1 MISENTLAQIRD
13 RTDLAALVNETV
25 KLKRSG
31 RSWLGL
37 CPFHKEKSPS
47 FSVNAER
54 GYWRCFGCKEHG
66 SAIDFV
72 MKQEG
77 KTFPEAARALAERA
91 GITIEDTRTDA
102 ERKEAAAARRVTDD
116 LYDVNALAA
125 MFYEHSL
132 RGGPGTPAHPM
143 AHHAVSEL
151 ARRGLTADN
160 EAMTAFRIG
169 YAPHAWDAL
178 TVYLQK
184 QGVSP
189 ATAERAGL
197 LVPRTSGGGYY
208 DRFRHRLM
216 FPVLD
221 VQGRVVAFSGRTL
234 PGSDAE
240 GAKYINSPE
249 SPIYTKGEHL
259 FGLYQA
265 RQAIRQSGEAVLV
278 EGNFDVFSLHARG
291 VQNVVA
297 PLGTAFTEH
306 QARLLRR
313 FAPSVTLM
321 FDGDDAGKK
330 ATWAARAPCRA
341 AGLSVRGAAVPA
353 GMDPDAIAQKQGAA
367 TVKALL
373 AGAPP
378 LAQRLL
384 DVLLRDGEFEGRA
397 VHDQAARVR
406 AALQLVSE
414 AGDDVERTVLRSYA
428 DRLAQ
433 GLRVGGLQELEAA
446 LRRPAKP
453 ATPARPATTL
463 HHEMSL
469 AMLGALVDFPELLD
483 HPDVQSRAALMT
495 GAPVLGLLA
504 LRGPMDTLLAR
515 VPNEVNAFVA
525 QRLAAPL
532 FETQDEALRSFR
544 AFAKKIAAA
553 NLRAPKDAA

>member
-1 MISENTLAQIRD
+1 MIAEQTLAAIRD
-13 RTDLAALVNETV
+13 RTDIAALIGETV
-25 KLKRSG
+25 KLKRRG

-54 GYWRCFGCKEHG
+54 GVYYCFGCKEHG

-77 KTFPEAARALAERA
+77 RTFPEAARALAERA
-91 GITIEDTRTDA
+91 GIAIEETRTDA
-102 ERKEAAAARRVTDD
+102 ERKEAAAARRATED
-116 LYDVNALAA
+116 LYDVNAMAA
-125 MFYEHSL
+125 TFYEHSL

-143 AHHAVSEL
+143 AHHAAAEI
-151 ARRGLTADN
+151 ARRGLTLDN
-160 EAMTAFRIG
+160 EALTAFRVG

-178 TVYLQK
+178 TCYLQK
-184 QGVSP
+184 HGVSP

-197 LVPRTSGGGYY
+197 LVPRTTGGGYY

-216 FPVLD
+216 FAVLD
-221 VQGRVVAFSGRTL
+221 VAGRVVAFSGRAL
-234 PGSDAE
+234 PGIE
-240 GAKYINSPE
+240 GEPPAKYINSPE
-249 SPIYTKGEHL
+249 SPVYTKGEHL

-278 EGNFDVFSLHARG
+278 EGNFDVVSLHARRIA
-291 VQNVVA
+291 NVVA
-297 PLGTAFTEH
+297 PLGTALTEH

-330 ATWAARAPCRA
+330 ATWAARVPCRA

-353 GMDPDAIAQKQGAA
+353 GMDPDDMAQKQGPEAVA
-367 TVKALL
+367 TLLSGAL
-373 AGAPP
+373 P

-397 VHDQAARVR
+397 VHDQAARAR
-406 AALQLVSE
+406 AALQLISE

-446 LRRPAKP
+446 LRRPARTEQPK
-453 ATPARPATTL
+453 AATTL
-463 HHEMSL
+463 AQEMSL
-469 AMLGALVDFPELLD
+469 AMLGALLDFPELLD
-483 HPDVQSRAALMT
+483 HADVQARADLMT
-495 GAPVLGLLA
+495 GGAVLGVLA
-504 LRGPMDTLLAR
+504 LRGPMDTLLVRLPKDLQPFA
-515 VPNEVNAFVA
+515 AH
-525 QRLAAPL
+525 RLAAPL
-532 FETQDEALRSFR
+532 FDSPDEALRSFR
-544 AFAKKIAAA
+544 AYAKKIHAA
-553 NLRAPKDAA
+553 NLRRPAEAR